1 MERRKILLGSGAA
14 LATVLAGCS
23 SSETDEPNSDDGS
36 SDDGGS
42 GTGGNGSSDSD
53 PDSDSDS
60 DDVPGFDKDGFD
72 LSSDKLSV
80 MEINRSG
87 GTVNILVS
95 TQVTETEELYAEIES
110 VAEDLATAIV
120 DPDTFKDEIDT
131 VEWVLEYEGSRVV
144 GLYVDVQWVFD
155 YLADEISREELADR
169 IRASAD

>member
-23 SSETDEPNSDDGS
+23 SSETDEPNDDGS

-53 PDSDSDS
+53 PDSDSSS

-87 GTVNILVS
+87 GTVDILVS

-110 VAEDLATAIV
+110 VAEDLVTAIV
-120 DPDTFKDEIDT
+120 DPERFKAEIDT
-131 VEWVLEYEGSRVV
+131 VEWILEYEGSRVV

-155 YLADEISREELADR
+155 YLEDEISREELADK

>member
-23 SSETDEPNSDDGS
+23 SSETDEPNSDDDS
-36 SDDGGS
+36 SDGSS

-60 DDVPGFDKDGFD
+60 DDVPGFDKDEFD

-87 GTVNILVS
+87 GTVDILVS

-110 VAEDLATAIV
+110 VAEDLVTAIV
-120 DPDTFKDEIDT
+120 DPERFKAEIDT

-155 YLADEISREELADR
+155 YLEDEISREELADK